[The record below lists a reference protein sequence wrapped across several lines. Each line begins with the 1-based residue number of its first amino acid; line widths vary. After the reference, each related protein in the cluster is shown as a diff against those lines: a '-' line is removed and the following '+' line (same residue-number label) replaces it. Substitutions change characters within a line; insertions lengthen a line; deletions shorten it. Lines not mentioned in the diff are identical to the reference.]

1 MYAELPAIEAR
12 QSKEALVEMF
22 RAHLNAQGFTIAEI
36 DATRPWGAFLRI
48 VNEQAD
54 KFVEVYFGDLNVPDD
69 ARHGERSPKILL
81 VAPQQRL
88 SWQYHDRR
96 SEVWRVIG
104 GQVGMYVGE
113 TDEQPPEIKELIVAE
128 TIEIPQGIRHRLVG
142 LEEWSAVA
150 EIWIH
155 TDPHNPSNEDD
166 IYRLQDDYKRMPL

>member
-1 MYAELPAIEAR
+1 MNPQLPVIDSS
-12 QSKEALVEMF
+12 QPKEALVELF

-54 KFVEVYFGDLNVPDD
+54 KFVDIYFDAASLPDE

-88 SWQYHDRR
+88 SWQYHNRR
-96 SEVWRVIG
+96 SEVWRVVS
-104 GQVGMYVGE
+104 GQVGVLVGE
-113 TDEQPPEIKELIVAE
+113 TDEQTQETKELLAAE
-128 TIEIPQGIRHRLVG
+128 SIEIPQGIRHRLVG
-142 LEEWSAVA
+142 LEGWGAVA

-155 TDPHNPSNEDD
+155 TDPRNPSNEDD
-166 IYRLQDDYKRMPL
+166 IYRLQDDYKRMSL